1 MKMRGT
7 DVRAAL
13 RAARWVLVVMVVVGA
28 LGGLLLDLH
37 LDRRPESS
45 TAELTVS
52 DASGAPASSDAAS
65 TATSYITNQMPTYAA
80 LATSDDV
87 LGPAA
92 TSLGTTADAL
102 RPEVTVDAVP
112 DSTRLT
118 VDVRAASPTA
128 ATGEASAVTQSLT
141 AAITRVETPAGQPP
155 RVAVTTSS
163 GPTVPVA
170 RFVPPLGALT
180 AAGALAGALLVLLA
194 ALAWASTVPQ
204 RAWRRFSRWLFH
216 RPSEAELAP
225 PPGTDLRERHGDPE
239 AMTTLV
245 VRWLARRRSRG

>member
-1 MKMRGT
+1 M
-7 DVRAAL
+7 
-13 RAARWVLVVMVVVGA
+13 
-28 LGGLLLDLH
+28 
-37 LDRRPESS
+37 
-45 TAELTVS
+45 
-52 DASGAPASSDAAS
+52 
-65 TATSYITNQMPTYAA
+65 
-80 LATSDDV
+80 
-87 LGPAA
+87 
-92 TSLGTTADAL
+92 
-102 RPEVTVDAVP
+102 TVDAVP

-118 VDVRAASPTA
+118 VDVRAATPTA
-128 ATGEASAVTQSLT
+128 ATAEASAVTQSLT

-204 RAWRRFSRWLFH
+204 RAWRRFSEWLFH
-216 RPSEAELAP
+216 RPSEAELVP